1 MRREG
6 AGAPAVMLPRYRE
19 VALARNWVARRRR
32 RLPWARYCCGAGPKA
47 QTADL
52 GMSERFAH
60 GALAAKWR
68 EQSAL
73 RQLSPR
79 GLGERG
85 GLGGAGRRVT
95 LV

>member
-1 MRREG
+1 
-6 AGAPAVMLPRYRE
+6 
-19 VALARNWVARRRR
+19 
-32 RLPWARYCCGAGPKA
+32 
-47 QTADL
+47 
-52 GMSERFAH
+52 MSERFAH

-85 GLGGAGRRVT
+85 GLAEPWTTCDVGVT
-95 LV
+95 HGPVR